1 MKKIFLSF
9 LAVCAVGS
17 MAFAQTYKGEQYLV
31 NKFKD
36 NWFVSVG
43 AGVQTWNRID
53 KGDAKYNFKNKVNG
67 EVEIGFGKYFTP
79 VVGVRAMFQGGYY
92 MKGYNT
98 LTGANTI
105 AETVYGDKGSDFAF
119 KYGFVHVDGLVNL
132 SNWIGGYKDRVYNAT
147 AAVGFGYARSQSRGN
162 DNKDN
167 AFAASLGLINSFRLC
182 KGLDFNIELKS
193 MIVSQKFA
201 GDGGNGSYGAI
212 PSVTAG
218 FTYKFKERGWE
229 TNAAAIAAALAAVDY
244 TPYTDRIADLEDEL
258 AASQA
263 RADKLAKELANA
275 PKQQQVVTENIAG
288 PVAVFFT
295 IGKANISKKDKINL
309 EYIAK
314 AISQNPEKKYTV
326 YGYAD
331 KETGNPRINM
341 TLSEKRAKIV
351 ADALKAK
358 GIAADRIVTDFKG
371 DTVQPY
377 RVPEENRVSI
387 CIAE

>member
-1 MKKIFLSF
+1 MKKTFLSL
-9 LAVCAVGS
+9 LAVCMVGS

-36 NWFVSVG
+36 NWFISVG

-53 KGDAKYNFKNKVNG
+53 KGNAKYNFKNKVNG

-79 VVGVRAMFQGGYY
+79 VFGVRAQFQGGYY
-92 MKGYNT
+92 VKGYNT
-98 LTGANTI
+98 LIGPNTTG
-105 AETVYGDKGSDFAF
+105 ETVYADKGSEFAF
-119 KYGFVHVDGLVNL
+119 KYGFVHVDGLANL

-162 DNKDN
+162 DNKN
-167 AFAASLGLINSFRLC
+167 NEFAASLGLINSFRLC

-193 MIVSQKFA
+193 MIVNQRFA
-201 GDGGNGSYGAI
+201 GDGNNGGIGAI
-212 PSVTAG
+212 PSVTGG

-229 TNAAAIAAALAAVDY
+229 TSAAAIAAALAAVDY

-275 PKQQQVVTENIAG
+275 PKNTKVVTNNVAG

-309 EYIAK
+309 EYVAK
-314 AISQNPEKKYTV
+314 AISQNPDKKYTV

-331 KETGNPRINM
+331 KETGTEAFNQK
-341 TLSEKRAKIV
+341 LSQKRADNVVKELV
-351 ADALKAK
+351 KLGVKESQLTAK
-358 GIAADRIVTDFKG
+358 GMGCTQNPFEG
-371 DTVQPY
+371 SL
-377 RVPEENRVSI
+377 NRVVI
-387 CIAE
+387 VE

>member
-79 VVGVRAMFQGGYY
+79 VFGVRAMFQGGYY

-331 KETGNPRINM
+331 KETGTEAFNQK
-341 TLSEKRAKIV
+341 LSQKRADNVVKELV
-351 ADALKAK
+351 KRGVKEDQLTAK
-358 GIAADRIVTDFKG
+358 GMGCNNNLFDG
-371 DTVQPY
+371 SL
-377 RVPEENRVSI
+377 NRVVI
-387 CIAE
+387 VE

>member
-1 MKKIFLSF
+1 MKKFFLSV

-17 MAFAQTYKGEQYLV
+17 TAFAQTYKGEQYLV

-36 NWFVSVG
+36 NWFISVG

-53 KGDAKYNFKNKVNG
+53 KGSAKYNFRNKVNG

-79 VVGVRAMFQGGYY
+79 VFGIRAMFQGGYY

-98 LTGANTI
+98 LVGPNTT
-105 AETVYGDKGSDFAF
+105 AETVYSDKGSEFAF
-119 KYGFVHVDGLVNL
+119 KYGFVHVDGLVNI

-162 DNKDN
+162 HNKN
-167 AFAASLGLINSFRLC
+167 NEFAASLGLINSFRLC

-193 MIVSQKFA
+193 MIVSQSFA
-201 GDGGNGSYGAI
+201 GDGSDGNVGAI
-212 PSVTAG
+212 PSITGG

-244 TPYTDRIADLEDEL
+244 TPYTDRISDLEDEL

-275 PKQQQVVTENIAG
+275 PKEQKVVTENVAG

-309 EYIAK
+309 EYVAK
-314 AISQNPEKKYTV
+314 AISENPNKKYTV

-331 KETGNPRINM
+331 KETGTEAFNQK
-341 TLSEKRAKIV
+341 LSQKRADNVVKELV
-351 ADALKAK
+351 KLGVKESQLTAK
-358 GIAADRIVTDFKG
+358 GMGCNNNLFEG
-371 DTVQPY
+371 SL
-377 RVPEENRVSI
+377 NRVVI
-387 CIAE
+387 VE